1 MFEIIPAIDI
11 SDSKCVR
18 LKHGKKSE
26 ETVFSDNP
34 LEMAEKWILLGATR
48 IHIVDLDGAFTGSP
62 KIFEI
67 VKKIVA
73 KFSSN
78 VFIQIGGGIR
88 NMQTIGEEGC
98 VWTLQRIFEWISP
111 KSHGIANVKNT

>member
-1 MFEIIPAIDI
+1 MCQI
-11 SDSKCVR
+11 KTW
-18 LKHGKKSE
+18 KKSE

-62 KIFEI
+62 KIFDI

-73 KFSSN
+73 NFL
-78 VFIQIGGGIR
+78 V
-88 NMQTIGEEGC
+88 MY
-98 VWTLQRIFEWISP
+98 
-111 KSHGIANVKNT
+111 